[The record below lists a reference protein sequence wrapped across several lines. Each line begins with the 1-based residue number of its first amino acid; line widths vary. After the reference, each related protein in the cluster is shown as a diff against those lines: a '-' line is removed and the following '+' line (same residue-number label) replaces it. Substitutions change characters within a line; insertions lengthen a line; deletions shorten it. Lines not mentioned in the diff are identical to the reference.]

1 MENWHWKTFF
11 KNFTRLRTAIF
22 NSLNIKPLTAPGEPR
37 SGLKKLQAIPPNV
50 QNRALL
56 KRPQNAFNALIL
68 KRLNLLFKKIFRNFT
83 PKMSTEEQLQLA
95 ISQNVE
101 LRAAIARL
109 EAQLDPGREERLRQ
123 MYQDEARRTEDFYRK
138 MMEDMRVEHARDME
152 RLSKTITD
160 NLNAAHEL
168 QVKQLKDMIASL
180 RASLQGSR
188 SRENLARGKRF
199 GRKSEKGDKLGKK
212 DDENREDEKND
223 YDGTGTASS
232 GGSGSS
238 SADAGASASHNDG
251 DAVTRLQKARPCGR
265 ERVRCGTSCG

>member
-1 MENWHWKTFF
+1 M
-11 KNFTRLRTAIF
+11 
-22 NSLNIKPLTAPGEPR
+22 
-37 SGLKKLQAIPPNV
+37 
-50 QNRALL
+50 
-56 KRPQNAFNALIL
+56 
-68 KRLNLLFKKIFRNFT
+68 LFKKIFRNFT

-251 DAVTRLQKARPCGR
+251 DAVTRLQKALKRRYPGAEIEIR
-265 ERVRCGTSCG
+265 TDYSKQKDYSGSAIYHSLGEYFTLGGKAARV